1 MEKIKA
7 LRDKIDAMKGER
19 STHWAKASEI
29 MAKAETEKRSLTPEE
44 QVSYREFITQ
54 MDTLK
59 NDIELQETQLRQMIE
74 MEGKSGKLIIETPV
88 DDTGKREDVRGTEE
102 YRSAF
107 LGFMRGERTANELRA
122 MAKNAGAENG
132 IVLVPTTL
140 EVKVNKY
147 LDDFSVMRRN
157 ATVRTSGTDLTIS
170 FQSNRGAAGWVV
182 EGGTYPTTDDKF
194 KSKSLGA
201 YKMGRIMKISE
212 ELLQDAVLDLE
223 DHIAKSLAESFAE
236 LEELSFTKGRA
247 LGTEKEPEG
256 FIHKALVQNALTTN
270 AITFDELKDLKFGI
284 KQKYKIDSK
293 WMMNSNT
300 FKAISKIKDNTGNYI
315 LQPSITS
322 EEPDRIMGFP
332 VEINEQ
338 MDDIEA
344 GKKPIAY
351 GVFKEYLILDRL
363 GLAIKKLAEK
373 YADEGMVGVLGA
385 KRTDGA
391 LLNEEAI
398 IVLKMKEV

>member
-1 MEKIKA
+1 MPIEK
-7 LRDKIDAMKGER
+7 LRQKIDAMKGER
-19 STHWAKASEI
+19 STHWTKATEL
-29 MAKAETEKRSLTPEE
+29 MTKAETEKRSLTPEE
-44 QVSYREFITQ
+44 QVSYREFIAK
-54 MDTLK
+54 MDALK

-74 MEGKSGKLIIETPV
+74 MEGKNGTPMVETPV
-88 DDTGKREDVRGTEE
+88 GDTGKREDVRGTEE

-107 LGFMRGERTANELRA
+107 LGFMKGEKTANELRA

-132 IVLVPTTL
+132 IVLVPTSL

-157 ATVRTSGTDLTIS
+157 ATVRTSGTDLTIA
-170 FQSNRGAAGWVV
+170 FQSNRGSAGWVS
-182 EGGTYPTTDDKF
+182 ESGTYPTTDDGF

-236 LEELSFTKGRA
+236 LEEVSFTRGRV

-256 FIHKALVQNALTTN
+256 FVHKALTQEALTTN
-270 AITFDELKDLKFGI
+270 AITFDELKDLRFGI

-293 WMMNSNT
+293 WMMNTNT
-300 FKAISKIKDNTGNYI
+300 FKAISKIRNNVEDYI

-338 MDDIEA
+338 MDDIAA
-344 GKKPIAY
+344 GKKPIAF

-398 IVLKMKEV
+398 IVLKMKTA

>member
-1 MEKIKA
+1 MPIEK
-7 LRDKIDAMKGER
+7 LRQKIDAMKGER
-19 STHWAKASEI
+19 STHWTKATELMTKS
-29 MAKAETEKRSLTPEE
+29 ETEKRSLTPEE
-44 QVSYREFITQ
+44 QVSYREFIAK
-54 MDTLK
+54 MDALK

-74 MEGKSGKLIIETPV
+74 MEGKNGTQMVETPV
-88 DDTGKREDVRGTEE
+88 GDTGKREDVRGTEE

-107 LGFMRGERTANELRA
+107 LGFMRGEKTANELRA

-132 IVLVPTTL
+132 IVLVPTSL

-157 ATVRTSGTDLTIS
+157 ATVRTSGTDLTIA
-170 FQSNRGAAGWVV
+170 FQSNRGSAGWVA
-182 EGGTYPTTDDKF
+182 EGGTYPTTDDGF

-236 LEELSFTKGRA
+236 LEEVSFTRGRV

-256 FIHKALVQNALTTN
+256 FVHKALTQEALTTN
-270 AITFDELKDLKFGI
+270 AITFDELKDLRFGI

-293 WMMNSNT
+293 WMMNTNT
-300 FKAISKIKDNTGNYI
+300 FKAISKIRNNAGDYI

-338 MDDIEA
+338 MDDIAA
-344 GKKPIAY
+344 GKKPIAF

-363 GLAIKKLAEK
+363 GLAIKKLSEK

-398 IVLKMKEV
+398 IVLRMKTA